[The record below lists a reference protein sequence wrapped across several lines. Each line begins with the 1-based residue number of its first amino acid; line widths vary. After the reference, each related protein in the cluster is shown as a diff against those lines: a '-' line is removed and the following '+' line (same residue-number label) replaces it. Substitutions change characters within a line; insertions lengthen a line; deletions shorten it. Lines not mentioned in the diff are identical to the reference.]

1 MNFRKHTEG
10 FSLLELLVVLVI
22 VGILSS
28 VAYPSYLDSVRQ
40 ANRSEAIAE
49 LQGILAAQERY
60 FLANKEYATALSSLG
75 FGGDTHS
82 IDEYNI
88 TAGDCDAPN
97 NDATLCV
104 EITAAAS
111 TDSQKKDGDIVMN
124 SIGRSELV
132 EAGTDTVKKQ
142 L

>member
-1 MNFRKHTEG
+1 MNKQIG
-10 FSLLELLVVLVI
+10 FTLMELMIVLVI

-28 VAYPSYLDSVRQ
+28 VAYPSYLNSVRQ

-60 FLANKEYATALSSLG
+60 FLANKEYAMALSSLG

-88 TAGDCDAPN
+88 TAGNCAAPN
-97 NDATLCV
+97 DDEALCI

>member
-1 MNFRKHTEG
+1 MKRIVHDAG
-10 FSLLELLVVLVI
+10 FSLLELLVVMVI

-75 FGGDTHS
+75 FDNDTHS
-82 IDEYNI
+82 IDEYDI
-88 TAGDCDAPN
+88 TAANCAAPN
-97 NDATLCV
+97 DDEALCI

-111 TDSQKKDGDIVMN
+111 TDNQKEDGDIVMN
-124 SIGRSELV
+124 SIALSDVPQTNG
-132 EAGTDTVKKQ
+132 
-142 L
+142 

>member
-1 MNFRKHTEG
+1 MIYMSKSSG
-10 FSLLELLVVLVI
+10 FSLLELLAVIVI

-28 VAYPSYLDSVRQ
+28 VAYPSYLDNVRT
-40 ANRSEAIAE
+40 AKRSEAIAE

-75 FGGDTHS
+75 FDNDTHS
-82 IDEYNI
+82 IDEYDI